1 MAYFNRHQGLT
12 EGDYVE
18 TQEGLLFT
26 VKGIH
31 HPEGLTIAYLRYI
44 PDPEGERERGGH
56 RYRRVY
62 DLKETDNFLRD
73 NYPQYLNRIED
84 HGLTLQ
90 SIPHG
95 RIAKAYK
102 PRQRLQEILADPNHG
117 PEQIIARFASALT
130 RNGVPPG
137 SLGVSGSVLIGLAT
151 PSSDVDLI
159 AYGLDAGRRVYE
171 ALERLRQSVEW
182 IAPHGS
188 ESVGEV
194 TRSRWRDTGLDLEG
208 LAAIEARKILHGLVD
223 GTTYFMRLVRGPEEL
238 EKEVSSRPL
247 GKVTL
252 RATVKDDRASIF
264 TPCTYEIEDC
274 INLGS
279 HGRPEPSELTSYRGK
294 FTEQAEEGERVEV
307 RGTLERVDYG
317 DRTTYRVM
325 LGGRGDY
332 LVPLYILD
340 R

>member
-1 MAYFNRHQGLT
+1 MAYFNRHKGLT

-18 TQEGLLFT
+18 TLEGLLFT

-44 PDPEGERERGGH
+44 PDPEGERERRGQ
-56 RYRRVY
+56 RYRRIY
-62 DLKETDNFLRD
+62 DLKETDSFLRD
-73 NYPQYLNRIED
+73 NHPQYLNLIED

-95 RIAKAYK
+95 RIAKTYK
-102 PRQRLQEILADPNHG
+102 PRKRLQEILADPKHG
-117 PEQIIARFASALT
+117 PEQVTARLASALT
-130 RNGVPPG
+130 GHCVPPG

-151 PSSDVDLI
+151 PNSDVDLI
-159 AYGLDAGRRVYE
+159 VYGFQAGRRVYE
-171 ALERLRQSVEW
+171 ALERLRKSVEC
-182 IAPHGS
+182 ISPLGP
-188 ESVGEV
+188 ESVVEV
-194 TRSRWRDTGLDLEG
+194 TRSRWGDTGLDLGG

-223 GTTYFMRLVRGPEEL
+223 GTDYFVRLVRGPEEL
-238 EKEVSSRPL
+238 EREVTSRPL

-252 RATVKDDRASIF
+252 RATVKNDRASIF
-264 TPCTYEIEDC
+264 TPCTYEIEEC
-274 INLGS
+274 SYLGS
-279 HGRPEPSELTSYRGK
+279 HGWPEPSELASYRGK
-294 FTEQAEEGERVEV
+294 FTEQAGEGERVEV

-317 DRTTYRVM
+317 DRTTQRVM